1 MKQEKI
7 STAEQPIKEYKK
19 PFVLLVDGNTVS
31 ELTTSL
37 ILQRLDYHVFS
48 VKTAEE
54 ALTVVSIASPQVVL
68 TEISLP
74 QMDGIGLL
82 QKLKDE
88 KKTESIPVIVYTRQQ
103 DPTLR
108 QVCLQSGCS
117 GYLNYPAPPDQLY
130 EAIQVATEDTPRH
143 FVRFQTSLD
152 VIVGAEG
159 MPGHQVRKEKVSAL
173 SVNGMYV
180 NTVKP
185 LPYGTILPFTIFFR
199 DTPGGSIHV
208 EGKVLYSYS
217 YDGRVGAVKQ
227 PGMGVKFTQLRAAD
241 KVFIKSF
248 IQEKL
253 LEGIANII

>member
-1 MKQEKI
+1 MKQEKT
-7 STAEQPIKEYKK
+7 SAEEQPMKEHKK
-19 PFVLLVDGNTVS
+19 PFVLLVDGNLVS

-37 ILQRLDYHVFS
+37 MLQRLDYHVFS

-54 ALTVVSIASPQVVL
+54 ALTVISIASPQVVL

-74 QMDGIGLL
+74 KMDGIGLL
-82 QKLKDE
+82 QKMKDE
-88 KKTESIPVIVYTRQQ
+88 KRTENIPVIIYTRQQ

-108 QVCLQSGCS
+108 QVCSQSGCS
-117 GYLNYPAPPDQLY
+117 EFLNYPASPDQLY
-130 EAIQVATEDTPRH
+130 EAIQVATESTPRH

-159 MPGHQVRKEKVSAL
+159 AHTHQARKEKISAL
-173 SVNGMYV
+173 SVSGMYV

-185 LPYGTILPFTIFFR
+185 LPYGTILSFTIFLPDAPSGR
-199 DTPGGSIHV
+199 IQV

-227 PGMGVKFTQLRAAD
+227 PGMGVKFTRLHTDDR
-241 KVFIKSF
+241 VLIKNF
-248 IQEKL
+248 IQKKL
-253 LEGIANII
+253 MEGIANVI